1 MNVPAS
7 QPFVPVLLGGDIG
20 TYSLA
25 REFHEAYGAV
35 SVLVPAGP
43 NGVIEHSVAIE
54 LRPSGSMLDDAAL
67 VAHLRAL
74 GEELTASGAR
84 PLLLLG
90 SLDLH
95 VSFLA
100 RHSAELEPL
109 FTIPYPDETT
119 IDAGSLK
126 QNFYALCE
134 ELDLDHPRTAVI
146 DPRLGAGQAPAGLTY
161 PLIGKPADSAD
172 WVNASFEGK
181 KKVHELADPAATERL
196 LTALVDSGY
205 TAPFILQ
212 ELIPGGDEQ
221 MRLCTFFCD
230 RSGKVTFAGHGE
242 VVVEEHSPKVLGN
255 SAGIVTTVEPGL
267 IDAGRRLLERLGWR
281 GFAMLDAKVDP
292 RDGSV
297 KLFELNPRLGR
308 NHFYLTAAGA
318 NPARMYVREWLGAEY
333 DDTSL
338 GEDVA
343 PHDEHGTQLLSVEH
357 LYTVLPHGLLKA
369 HARGEVGRR
378 ALALLKARRVSNPLK
393 YRAERHPKR
402 LLYVFLS
409 GVNHR
414 RKFKAFPPRA

>member
-1 MNVPAS
+1 MSVPAE
-7 QPFVPVLLGGDIG
+7 QPFVPVILGGDIG

-43 NGVIEHSVAIE
+43 NGVIEHSVAVSLE
-54 LRPSGSMLDDAAL
+54 PSGSMLDDEAL
-67 VAHLRAL
+67 LEHLLAL
-74 GEELTASGAR
+74 GARLTERAPR

-95 VSFLA
+95 TTFLA
-100 RHSAELEPL
+100 RHRARLEPL
-109 FTIPYPDETT
+109 FTVPYPSEEV

-134 ELDLDHPRTAVI
+134 ELGLDHPRTLVI
-146 DPRLGAGQAPAGLTY
+146 DPVAGPGQLPADLPF

-172 WVNASFEGK
+172 WVNAHFEGK
-181 KKVHELADPAATERL
+181 RKVHELADRAAAESL
-196 LTALVDSGY
+196 LTRLVDSGY

-212 ELIPGGDEQ
+212 ERIPGGDEQ

-230 RSGKVTFAGHGE
+230 REGKVTFAGYGE

-255 SAGIVTTVEPGL
+255 SAAIVTTGASTMVEE
-267 IDAGRRLLERLGWR
+267 GRAILETLGWQ

-318 NPARMYVREWLGAEY
+318 NPARMYVREFLGPEY
-333 DDTSL
+333 DSSTLS
-338 GEDVA
+338 ESVA
-343 PHDEHGTQLLSVEH
+343 PRDAHGTQVLAVQH
-357 LYTVLPHGLLKA
+357 LYTVLPHGLLRSLAK
-369 HARGEVGRR
+369 GEVGAR
-378 ALALLKARRVSNPLK
+378 ALELLKQRRVSNPLK
-393 YRAERHPKR
+393 YRPARHPKR
-402 LLYVFLS
+402 LLYVLLS
-409 GVNHR
+409 GINHR
-414 RKFKAFPPRA
+414 RKFKAFPPAS